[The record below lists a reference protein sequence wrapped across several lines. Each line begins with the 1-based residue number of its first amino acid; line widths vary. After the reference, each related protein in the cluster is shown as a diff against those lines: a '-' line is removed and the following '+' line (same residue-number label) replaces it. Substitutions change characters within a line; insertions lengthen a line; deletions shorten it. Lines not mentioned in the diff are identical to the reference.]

1 MDLCIYIYFEQ
12 NLWTFCLSF
21 TIYYEEETQYNNFIL
36 LFLKSFAHKM
46 FAVYYE
52 E

>member
-1 MDLCIYIYFEQ
+1 MYIYMD
-12 NLWTFCLSF
+12 NGLSL
-21 TIYYEEETQYNNFIL
+21 TIYYEEETQYNNFML
-36 LFLKSFAHKM
+36 LFLKSFGHKM